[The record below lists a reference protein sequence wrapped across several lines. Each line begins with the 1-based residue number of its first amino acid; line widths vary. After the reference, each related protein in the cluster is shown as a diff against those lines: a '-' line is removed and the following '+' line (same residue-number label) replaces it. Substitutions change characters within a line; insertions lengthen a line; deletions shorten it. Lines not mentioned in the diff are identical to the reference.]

1 MKKVGI
7 ALIVFIAVVA
17 GALYWLRN
25 NLDNLVRD
33 AIVKY
38 GSEMTQAKVS
48 VGSVKIDAVNGEGI
62 ISDFEIGNPQGFKT
76 PYAFKV
82 KEFTVAIDP
91 TTLTGNVIT
100 IKKIAIIAPDVIYEK
115 GDSMTNFDAIQ
126 KNIADYLG
134 PSEQSSSEGKKLI
147 VDEFKLRNAKAQAAA
162 AFMDGKTVD
171 VDLPDL
177 TMRNIGKKEGGITP
191 GELGQRIAGAMKKQL
206 TGAIS
211 FDKLGKAAQ
220 QAGEAI
226 GEAAGSAADKIKSL
240 F

>member
-7 ALIVFIAVVA
+7 ALVVFIAVVA
-17 GALYWLRN
+17 GALYWLSN
-25 NLDNLVRD
+25 NLDSLVRD
-33 AIVKY
+33 AIAKY

-91 TTLTGNVIT
+91 ATLTGNVIT

-126 KNIADYLG
+126 KNIAEYLG
-134 PSEQSSSEGKKLI
+134 PSEEGKKLI
-147 VDEFKLRNAKAQAAA
+147 VDEFKLRDAKAQAAA

-206 TGAIS
+206 AGAIS

>member
-7 ALIVFIAVVA
+7 ALIVMIAVIV
-17 GALYWLRN
+17 GAIYWLRN
-25 NLDNLVRD
+25 NLDSLVRD

-82 KEFTVAIDP
+82 KEFTVAIDSS
-91 TTLTGNVIT
+91 TLTGNVIT
-100 IKKIAIIAPDVIYEK
+100 VKKIAIVAPDVIYEK

-134 PSEQSSSEGKKLI
+134 PSEQASSEGKKLI
-147 VDEFKLRNAKAQAAA
+147 VEEFKLRDAKAQAAA

-177 TMRNIGKKEGGITP
+177 TMRNIGKKEGGISP
-191 GELGQRIAGAMKKQL
+191 GELGQRIAVAMKKQL
-206 TGAIS
+206 AGAIS

-226 GEAAGSAADKIKSL
+226 GGAANDAAEKIKNL

>member
-7 ALIVFIAVVA
+7 ALIVIIAVIA
-17 GALYWLRN
+17 GALYWLRS
-25 NLDNLVRD
+25 NLDGLVRD

-100 IKKIAIIAPDVIYEK
+100 VKKIAIVAPDVIYEK

-134 PSEQSSSEGKKLI
+134 PSQQASSEGRKLI
-147 VDEFKLRNAKAQAAA
+147 VEEFKLRDAKAQAAA

-177 TMRNIGKKEGGITP
+177 TMRNIGKKEGGISP

-206 TGAIS
+206 AGAIS

-226 GEAAGSAADKIKSL
+226 GGAANDAAEKIKNL